1 MTMRFKKS
9 PRTSRFALIVACTL
23 FTVMTISLAN
33 TEVLAAE
40 PAAETSGASKQT
52 QTHKQT
58 PVAKIET
65 PVAKIQEPVAK
76 IQEPV
81 AKTKEPVAK
90 IEEPVAN
97 TKEPADRAKE
107 RDKNKDIFR
116 PSEEISEDFAVSF
129 PVDI

>member
-52 QTHKQT
+52 QTDQET
-58 PVAKIET
+58 PVAKIE
-65 PVAKIQEPVAK
+65 EPVAT
-76 IQEPV
+76 IETPV

-90 IEEPVAN
+90 